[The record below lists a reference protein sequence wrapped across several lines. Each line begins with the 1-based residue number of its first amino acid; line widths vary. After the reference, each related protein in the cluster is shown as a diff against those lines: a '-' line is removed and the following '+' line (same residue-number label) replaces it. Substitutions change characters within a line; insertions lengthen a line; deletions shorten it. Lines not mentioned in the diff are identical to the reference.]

1 MYIKKSARFGEREIT
16 FEIGKM
22 AKQADGAVLASMGET
37 SVLCTVVV
45 GNESEEFIDFLP
57 LTVDYIE
64 KTSAAGKIPGGFF
77 KREGKPTERE
87 ILNARIIDRSI
98 RPLFPKAFNR
108 EIQVITTV
116 LSADPEVDPDIV
128 ALTGTSLALLIS
140 NAPYETPIA
149 GVKIGYKDGSFI
161 YNAGTTPMQNSSL
174 DLTAALS
181 RDALVMVEGGANII
195 EEELFVEGLFGAFDV
210 VKDVIALQEEIK
222 RECGREKIVYTLPD
236 TSHLKGTIQSRYG
249 ERLREILNIQGKK
262 NRNEE
267 FKRLKESI
275 IKEISE
281 SQEAEGEIDLTNIES
296 LLEELKRDYI
306 RKMIIEEGR
315 RIDGRGPKDI
325 RPISCEVGLF
335 PRTHGSALF
344 TRGET
349 QALVVTTLGTAED
362 EQKIEALGEESTKR
376 FMLHYNF
383 PPFSTGEVKFLRA
396 PSRREIGH
404 GNLAERA
411 LARVIPPEEKFPYT
425 IRVLSDILES
435 NGSSSMATVCGASLS
450 LMDAG
455 VPISAAVAGVA
466 MGLIKE
472 GEQVVVLTDILGDE
486 DHCGDMDFKVAGTR
500 EGVTSIQMDIKI
512 KGISK
517 EIMRDALKQAREARL
532 KILDIMNQ
540 TISSPRPDISP
551 YAPRITTMT
560 IKPDKIRDVI
570 GSGGK
575 VIREIIAKSGVMS
588 IDIED
593 NGLVKIAANNLE
605 AAQKAIAMIENLTQE
620 VEVGK
625 VYMGKVTKVVDF
637 GAFVSLFPGTDGL
650 VHISELAD
658 TRVNKVTDIVKEG
671 EDILVKVIGIDKQGK
686 IKLSRKEALN
696 QIKKK

>member
-1 MYIKKSARFGEREIT
+1 MYIKKNVKFGSREIV

-22 AKQADGAVLASMGET
+22 AKQADGAVLVSMGDT
-37 SVLCTVVV
+37 SVLCTVVL
-45 GNESEEFIDFLP
+45 GSESEEAVDFLP

-87 ILNARIIDRSI
+87 ILNSRIIDRSI

-116 LSADPEVDPDIV
+116 LSADPENDPDII

-149 GVKIGYKDGSFI
+149 GVKIGYKDGEFL
-161 YNAGTTPMQNSSL
+161 YNPGTSVMQTSEME
-174 DLTAALS
+174 LTAAVS
-181 RDALVMVEGGANII
+181 RDALVMVEGGANIVQESVI
-195 EEELFVEGLFGAFDV
+195 VDGLFGAFDV
-210 VKDVIALQEEIK
+210 VKDVIALQEEIR
-222 RECGREKIVYTLPD
+222 REIGREKCLYDMPD
-236 TSHLKGTIQSRYG
+236 TSGLKKTLSDKYKAKIKELLLIS
-249 ERLREILNIQGKK
+249 GKK
-262 NRNEE
+262 SRNEE
-267 FKRLKESI
+267 FKKFKKEIHESLIAEQI
-275 IKEISE
+275 IKEDEPVNVEEILEDIKRDIIREMIISE
-281 SQEAEGEIDLTNIES
+281 E
-296 LLEELKRDYI
+296 K
-306 RKMIIEEGR
+306 
-315 RIDGRGPKDI
+315 RIDGRGTRDVRKI
-325 RPISCEVGLF
+325 TCEVGLF

-362 EQKIEALGEESTKR
+362 EQKIEALGEESSKR

-383 PPFSTGEVKFLRA
+383 PPFSTGEVKFLRS

-411 LARVIPPEEKFPYT
+411 LSKVIPSEEKFPYT

-435 NGSSSMATVCGASLS
+435 NGSSSMATVCGATLS

-455 VPISAAVAGVA
+455 VPILAPVAGVA

-472 GEQVVVLTDILGDE
+472 GEKVAVLTDILGDE

-500 EGVTSIQMDIKI
+500 DGVTSIQMDIKI

-517 EIMRDALKQAREARL
+517 EIMTSALRQAKEARL
-532 KILDIMNQ
+532 RILDIMTQ
-540 TISSPRPDISP
+540 TIAAPRPDISP
-551 YAPRITTMT
+551 YAPRITIIN

-575 VIREIIAKSGVMS
+575 VIREIIAKSGVIA
-588 IDIED
+588 IDID
-593 NGLVKIAANNLE
+593 DSGLVKIAANNQD
-605 AAQKAIAMIENLTQE
+605 AAQKAVAMIENLTQE

-625 VYMGKVTKVVDF
+625 VYMGKVSKVVDF
-637 GAFVSLFPGTDGL
+637 GAFVTIFPGTDGL

-658 TRVNKVTDIVKEG
+658 TRVNKVTDIVREG

-686 IKLSRKEALN
+686 IKLSRREALN
-696 QIKKK
+696 HHRKK

>member
-1 MYIKKSARFGEREIT
+1 MYIKKSARLGEKDVI

-22 AKQADGAVLASMGET
+22 AKQADGSVLVSMGDT
-37 SVLCTVVV
+37 SVLCTVVL
-45 GNESEEFIDFLP
+45 GSESEETLDFLP

-87 ILNARIIDRSI
+87 ILNSRIIDRSI

-116 LSADPEVDPDIV
+116 LSADPEYDPDIV

-149 GVKIGYKDGSFI
+149 GLKIGYKDGNFL
-161 YNAGTTPMQNSSL
+161 YNPRTSILQTSEME
-174 DLTAALS
+174 LTAALS
-181 RDALVMVEGGANII
+181 KDALIMVEGGANII
-195 EEELFVEGLFGAFDV
+195 EENIIVEGLFGAFEV
-210 VKDVIALQEEIK
+210 VKEVISLQEEIRK
-222 RECGREKIVYTLPD
+222 EVGREKLTYISPCNLGIKDKLVD
-236 TSHLKGTIQSRYG
+236 RYG
-249 ERLREILNIQGKK
+249 EALKKILLISGKK
-262 NRNEE
+262 RRNEE
-267 FKRLKESI
+267 FRSFVDTVKQEILAEKI
-275 IKEISE
+275 ISE
-281 SQEAEGEIDLTNIES
+281 EDPVNIEGI
-296 LLEELKRDYI
+296 LEDIKRDLI
-306 RKMIIEEGR
+306 REMIVKEGR
-315 RIDGRGPKDI
+315 RIDGRGVNDI
-325 RPISCEVGLF
+325 RQISCEVGLF

-362 EQKIEALGEESTKR
+362 EQKIEALGEESSKR

-411 LARVIPPEEKFPYT
+411 LSKVIPSEEKFPYT

-435 NGSSSMATVCGASLS
+435 NGSSSMATVCGATLS

-455 VPISAAVAGVA
+455 VPISDPVAGVA

-472 GEQVVVLTDILGDE
+472 GEKVVVLTDILGDE

-500 EGVTSIQMDIKI
+500 KGVTSIQMDIKI

-517 EIMRDALKQAREARL
+517 EIMTNALEQAREARL
-532 KILDIMNQ
+532 KILDVMNE
-540 TISSPRPDISP
+540 TIASPRPDISP
-551 YAPRITTMT
+551 YAPRITTIS

-575 VIREIIAKSGVMS
+575 VIREIISKSGVIA
-588 IDIED
+588 IDIDD
-593 NGLVKIAANNLE
+593 NGLVKIAANNQE
-605 AAQKAIAMIENLTQE
+605 AAQKAVAMIENLTQE

-625 VYMGKVTKVVDF
+625 VYMGKVSKVVEF
-637 GAFVSLFPGTDGL
+637 GAFVTLFPGTDGL
-650 VHISELAD
+650 VHISELSD
-658 TRVNKVTDIVKEG
+658 TRVNKVTDVVREG

-696 QIKKK
+696 HHKKK

>member
-1 MYIKKSARFGEREIT
+1 MFVKKSARLGEKEIT
-16 FEIGKM
+16 FEMGKM
-22 AKQADGAVLASMGET
+22 AKQADGAVLVSMGDT

-45 GNESEEFIDFLP
+45 GNESEAGLDFLP

-87 ILNARIIDRSI
+87 VLNSRIIDRSI

-108 EIQVITTV
+108 EIQVIATV
-116 LSADPEVDPDIV
+116 LSADPENDPDII

-140 NAPYETPIA
+140 NAPFDTPIA
-149 GVKIGYKDGSFI
+149 GLKIGYRDGKFL
-161 YNAGTTPMQNSSL
+161 YNANTSVMQESDI

-181 RDALVMVEGGANII
+181 KDALVMVEGGANIVDEQI
-195 EEELFVEGLFGAFDV
+195 IVDGLFGGFDV
-210 VKDVIALQEEIK
+210 VRDVISLQEEIR
-222 RECGREKIVYTLPD
+222 REIGREKLVYQKPD
-236 TSHLKGTIQSRYG
+236 VSNLKS
-249 ERLREILNIQGKK
+249 ILNEGYRNKITETLRVSGKK
-262 NRNEE
+262 NRNEA
-267 FKRLKESI
+267 FRLLKESI
-275 IKEISE
+275 MEDLMAREVIKEE
-281 SQEAEGEIDLTNIES
+281 EPLNIDE
-296 LLEELKRDYI
+296 LLEDIKREVI
-306 RKMIIEEGR
+306 REMIIGEGK
-315 RIDGRGPKDI
+315 RIDGRGLSDI
-325 RPISCEVGLF
+325 RNISCEVGLF

-362 EQKIEALGEESTKR
+362 EQKIEALGEESSKR

-383 PPFSTGEVKFLRA
+383 PPFSTGEVKFLRS

-411 LARVIPPEEKFPYT
+411 LIKVIPPEEKFPYT

-435 NGSSSMATVCGASLS
+435 NGSSSMATVCGATLS

-455 VPISAAVAGVA
+455 VPISAPVAGVA

-472 GEQVVVLTDILGDE
+472 GDRVAVLTDILGDE
-486 DHCGDMDFKVAGTR
+486 DHCGDMDFKVAGTSK
-500 EGVTSIQMDIKI
+500 GVASIQMDIKI

-517 EIMRDALKQAREARL
+517 EIMTKALNQAREARL
-532 KILDIMNQ
+532 KILDTMLS
-540 TISSPRPDISP
+540 TISEPRAEISQ
-551 YAPRITTMT
+551 YAPRITIMN

-575 VIREIIAKSGVMS
+575 VIREIISKSGVIS
-588 IDIED
+588 IDID
-593 NGLVKIAANNLE
+593 DTGVVKIAANNE
-605 AAQKAIAMIENLTQE
+605 DSAKKAVSMIENLTQE

-625 VYMGKVTKVVDF
+625 VYMGRVSKVVDF
-637 GAFVSLFPGTDGL
+637 GAFVTLFPGTDGL

-658 TRVNKVTDIVKEG
+658 TRVNKVTDIVREG
-671 EDILVKVIGIDKQGK
+671 EEILVKVIGIDRQGK
-686 IKLSRKEALN
+686 IKLSRREALN
-696 QIKKK
+696 HHKKK

>member
-1 MYIKKSARFGEREIT
+1 MFIRKSAKIGEKEII

-22 AKQADGAVLASMGET
+22 AKQADGSVLVSMGDT
-37 SVLCTVVV
+37 SVLCTVVL
-45 GNESEEFIDFLP
+45 GSESTEAIDFLP

-87 ILNARIIDRSI
+87 ILNSRIIDRSI

-108 EIQVITTV
+108 EIQVIATV
-116 LSADPEVDPDIV
+116 LSADPENDPDVI

-140 NAPYETPIA
+140 NAPFETPIA
-149 GVKIGYKDGSFI
+149 GIKIGFKDGAYL
-161 YNAGTTPMQNSSL
+161 YNANSTTMQDSQIE
-174 DLTAALS
+174 LTAALS
-181 RDALVMVEGGANII
+181 RDALVMVEGGANIVN
-195 EEELFVEGLFGAFDV
+195 EEIIINGLFGGFDV
-210 VKDVIALQEEIK
+210 IKDVINLQEEIRK
-222 RECGREKIVYTLPD
+222 EIGKEKCTYQQKDVSNY
-236 TSHLKGTIQSRYG
+236 KKTIEEKYKSRVK
-249 ERLREILNIQGKK
+249 ELLLVSGKK
-262 NRNEE
+262 NRNEA
-267 FKRLKESI
+267 FKSFKQSVIQELTAAEV
-275 IKEISE
+275 IKEE
-281 SQEAEGEIDLTNIES
+281 ENVNIE
-296 LLEELKRDYI
+296 EIFEDIKRDII
-306 RKMIIEEGR
+306 REMIINEGK
-315 RIDGRGPKDI
+315 RIDGRNTTDI
-325 RPISCEVGLF
+325 RPITCEVSLF

-362 EQKIEALGEESTKR
+362 EQKIEALGEESSKR

-383 PPFSTGEVKFLRA
+383 PPFSTGEVKFLRS

-411 LARVIPPEEKFPYT
+411 ISKVIPAEDKFPYT

-435 NGSSSMATVCGASLS
+435 NGSSSMATVCGATLS

-455 VPISAAVAGVA
+455 VPILAPVAGIA

-472 GEQVVVLTDILGDE
+472 NDKVVVLTDILGDE

-517 EIMRDALKQAREARL
+517 EIMTDALRQAKEARL
-532 KILDIMNQ
+532 KILDIMSQ
-540 TISSPRPDISP
+540 TIAAPKPDISP
-551 YAPRITTMT
+551 YAPRITIIN

-575 VIREIIAKSGVMS
+575 VIREIIAKSGVIS
-588 IDIED
+588 IDID
-593 NGLVKIAANNLE
+593 DSGVVKIAANNQE
-605 AAQKAIAMIENLTQE
+605 AAQKAVAMIENLTQE

-625 VYMGKVTKVVDF
+625 VYMGKVSKVVDF
-637 GAFVSLFPGTDGL
+637 GAFVTIFPGTDGL

-686 IKLSRKEALN
+686 IKLSRREALN
-696 QIKKK
+696 HHKKK

>member
-1 MYIKKSARFGEREIT
+1 MYIKKSARLGEKEIV

-22 AKQADGAVLASMGET
+22 AKQADGAVLVSMGDT

-45 GNESEEFIDFLP
+45 GNESEAGLDFLP

-87 ILNARIIDRSI
+87 VLNARIIDRSI

-108 EIQVITTV
+108 EIQVIATV

-140 NAPYETPIA
+140 NAPFDTPIA
-149 GVKIGYKDGSFI
+149 GLRIGYRDGKYL
-161 YNAGTTPMQNSSL
+161 YNANTSVMQESIIE
-174 DLTAALS
+174 LTAALS
-181 RDALVMVEGGANII
+181 KEALVMVEGGANMADEGII
-195 EEELFVEGLFGAFDV
+195 LDGLFGGFEV
-210 VKDVIALQEEIK
+210 VRDVIALQEEIR
-222 RECGREKIVYTLPD
+222 REAGREKLVYEKPDWGDLKRIINEEYRDKVIETL
-236 TSHLKGTIQSRYG
+236 RV
-249 ERLREILNIQGKK
+249 QGKK
-262 NRNEE
+262 NRNEM
-267 FKRLKESI
+267 FRLLKESI
-275 IKEISE
+275 REDLLSREIIKEEDPLSIDGILE
-281 SQEAEGEIDLTNIES
+281 DMKREI
-296 LLEELKRDYI
+296 I
-306 RKMIIEEGR
+306 REMILNEGR
-315 RIDGRGPKDI
+315 RIDGRGLNDI
-325 RPISCEVGLF
+325 REISCEVGLF

-362 EQKIEALGEESTKR
+362 EQKIETLGEESTKR

-411 LARVIPPEEKFPYT
+411 LVRVIPPEEKFPYT

-435 NGSSSMATVCGASLS
+435 NGSSSMATVCGATLS

-455 VPISAAVAGVA
+455 VPISAPVAGVA

-472 GEQVVVLTDILGDE
+472 GDKVAILTDILGDE
-486 DHCGDMDFKVAGTR
+486 DHCGDMDFKVAGTAT
-500 EGVTSIQMDIKI
+500 GVTSIQMDIKI
-512 KGISK
+512 SGISK
-517 EIMRDALKQAREARL
+517 EIMAQALKQAKEARL
-532 KILDIMNQ
+532 KILEIMSK
-540 TISSPRPDISP
+540 TISQPRPDISP
-551 YAPRITTMT
+551 YAPRITVIS
-560 IKPDKIRDVI
+560 IKPEKIRDVI

-575 VIREIIAKSGVMS
+575 VIREIISESGVIS
-588 IDIED
+588 IDIDD
-593 NGLVKIAANNLE
+593 NGLVKIAANNAE
-605 AAQKAIAMIENLTQE
+605 SANKAVSMIENLTQE

-625 VYMGKVTKVVDF
+625 VYMGRVSRVVDF
-637 GAFVSLFPGTDGL
+637 GAFVTLFPGTEGL

-658 TRVNKVTDIVKEG
+658 TKVNKVTDIVREG
-671 EDILVKVIGIDKQGK
+671 EEILVKVIGIDRQGK

-696 QIKKK
+696 HHRKK

>member
-1 MYIKKSARFGEREIT
+1 MFIKRSAKFGEKEIV

-22 AKQADGAVLASMGET
+22 AKQADGAVLVSMGDT
-37 SVLCTVVV
+37 SVLCTVVL
-45 GNESEEFIDFLP
+45 GTESEEAVDFLP

-87 ILNARIIDRSI
+87 ILNSRIIDRSI

-116 LSADPEVDPDIV
+116 LSADPEYDPDII

-140 NAPYETPIA
+140 NAPFETPIA
-149 GVKIGYKDGSFI
+149 GIKIGYKDGTYL
-161 YNAGTTPMQNSSL
+161 YNVGTSIMQNSL
-174 DLTAALS
+174 IDLTAALS
-181 RDALVMVEGGANII
+181 RDALVMVEGGANIVNEDI
-195 EEELFVEGLFGAFDV
+195 IVNGLFGAFDV
-210 VKDVIALQEEIK
+210 IKDVISLQEDIRKEIGTNK
-222 RECGREKIVYTLPD
+222 YSYQQADVSKYKSIIEEKY
-236 TSHLKGTIQSRYG
+236 K
-249 ERLREILNIQGKK
+249 ERIKEILQISGKK
-262 NRNEE
+262 RRNEE
-267 FKRLKESI
+267 FKKFKDI
-275 IKEISE
+275 VI
-281 SQEAEGEIDLTNIES
+281 
-296 LLEELKRDYI
+296 EELKAEEVIKEEEPINVEEILEDIKRSIIRD
-306 RKMIIEEGR
+306 MIINEGR
-315 RIDGRGPKDI
+315 RIDQRGKSDI
-325 RPISCEVGLF
+325 RPITCEVGLF

-362 EQKIEALGEESTKR
+362 EQKIEALGEESSKR

-383 PPFSTGEVKFLRA
+383 PPFSTGEVKFLRS

-411 LARVIPPEEKFPYT
+411 ISKVIPSEEKFPYT

-435 NGSSSMATVCGASLS
+435 NGSSSMATVCGATLS

-455 VPISAAVAGVA
+455 VPILAPVAGVA

-472 GEQVVVLTDILGDE
+472 NDKVVVLTDILGDE

-517 EIMRDALKQAREARL
+517 EIMTDALRQAKEARL
-532 KILDIMNQ
+532 KILDIMTQ
-540 TISSPRPDISP
+540 TISAPREDISP
-551 YAPRITTMT
+551 YAPRITVIN

-575 VIREIIAKSGVMS
+575 VIREIISKSGVIA
-588 IDIED
+588 IDIDD
-593 NGLVKIAANNLE
+593 NGVVKIAANNQE
-605 AAQKAIAMIENLTQE
+605 AAQKAVAMIENLTQE

-625 VYMGKVTKVVDF
+625 VYIGKVSKVVDF
-637 GAFVSLFPGTDGL
+637 GAFVTLFPGTDGL

-671 EDILVKVIGIDKQGK
+671 EEILVKVIGIDKQGK
-686 IKLSRKEALN
+686 IKLSRREALN
-696 QIKKK
+696 HHRKK

>member
-1 MYIKKSARFGEREIT
+1 MYVKKGVRFGDKEII
-16 FEIGKM
+16 FETGKM
-22 AKQADGAVLASMGET
+22 AKQADGAVLVSMGDT

-45 GNESEEFIDFLP
+45 GSEIEGAIDFLP

-98 RPLFPKAFNR
+98 RPLFPKSFNR
-108 EIQVITTV
+108 EIQVIATV
-116 LSADPEVDPDIV
+116 LSADPENDPDIV

-140 NAPYETPIA
+140 NAPYDIPLA
-149 GVKIGYKDGSFI
+149 GVKIGYKNGNFL
-161 YNAGTTPMQNSSL
+161 YNPGTSILQTSEME
-174 DLTAALS
+174 LTAALS
-181 RDALVMVEGGANII
+181 KDALVMVEGGANII
-195 EEELFVEGLFGAFDV
+195 EEEKIVDGLFGAFDI
-210 VKDVIALQEEIK
+210 VKDVLNLQEEIR
-222 RECGREKIVYTLPD
+222 REVGKEKPIYIKQD
-236 TSHLKGTIQSRYG
+236 NTSLKDIILDRY
-249 ERLREILNIQGKK
+249 RSKILEILLTEGKK
-262 NRNEE
+262 RRNEE
-267 FKRLKESI
+267 FKKFKEEVKDILLNEQVVKEEEILQIDEVVESI
-275 IKEISE
+275 
-281 SQEAEGEIDLTNIES
+281 
-296 LLEELKRDYI
+296 KRDII
-306 RKMIIEEGR
+306 REMILKEGR
-315 RIDGRGPKDI
+315 RIDGRSLNEI
-325 RPISCEVGLF
+325 RNISCEVGLF

-362 EQKIEALGEESTKR
+362 EQKVEALGEESSKR

-383 PPFSTGEVKFLRA
+383 PPFSTGEVRFLRA

-411 LARVIPPEEKFPYT
+411 LSKVIPPEERFPYT

-455 VPISAAVAGVA
+455 VPISAPVAGVA

-472 GEQVVVLTDILGDE
+472 GENVAILTDIIGDE

-517 EIMRDALKQAREARL
+517 EIMTKALMQAREARHR
-532 KILDIMNQ
+532 ILDIMNQ
-540 TISSPRPDISP
+540 TISVPRPDISP
-551 YAPRITTMT
+551 YAPRITTIT
-560 IKPDKIRDVI
+560 IKPEKIRDVI
-570 GSGGK
+570 GTGGK
-575 VIREIIAKSGVMS
+575 VIRDIISKSGVIS
-588 IDIED
+588 IDIDD
-593 NGLVKIAANNLE
+593 NGLVKIAANNQE
-605 AAQKAIAMIENLTQE
+605 SAQKAIAMIENLTQE
-620 VEVGK
+620 VEIGK
-625 VYMGKVTKVVDF
+625 VYMGKVSKVVEF
-637 GAFVSLFPGTDGL
+637 GAFVTLFPGTDGL

-658 TRVNKVTDIVKEG
+658 SRVNKVTDIVREG
-671 EDILVKVIGIDKQGK
+671 DDILVKVIGIDKQGK

-696 QIKKK
+696 QHRKK